1 MSIYI
6 ITIRDTENGVDI
18 KHTEVSEP
26 GEVNAP
32 AVVLGAAMVD
42 NAYQYLQ
49 RHAQRVDVAQSKS
62 TMH

>member
-26 GEVNAP
+26 GEVNTP

-42 NAYQYLQ
+42 NACQYLQ
-49 RHAQRVDVAQSKS
+49 RHAKRTAPYQSP
-62 TMH
+62 THH